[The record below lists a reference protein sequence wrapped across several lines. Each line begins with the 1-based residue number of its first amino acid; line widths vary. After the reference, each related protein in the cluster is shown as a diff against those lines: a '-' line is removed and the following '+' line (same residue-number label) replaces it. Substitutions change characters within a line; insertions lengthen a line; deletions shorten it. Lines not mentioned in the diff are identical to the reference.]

1 MGSPR
6 PRSVRS
12 GAHVL
17 YQHRLPQPRRPT
29 SSGTTALY
37 RSRYCCR
44 MHIASLYMTNY
55 QTNPSFTKILK
66 LYNQIYDKYALYPLI
81 TKLQTLMSL
90 YDQYMKKNNLE
101 GELPTYIQCPF
112 IFHPNTTNHTAKYVI
127 ITN

>member
-81 TKLQTLMSL
+81 TKLQPITSL
-90 YDQYMKKNNLE
+90 YDQYITKNNLHC
-101 GELPTYIQCPF
+101 GDLCMCTVPPHNASQYNQPYDKQQPT
-112 IFHPNTTNHTAKYVI
+112 
-127 ITN
+127 